1 MIEEVKSYFELENYL
16 IQFPLT
22 RNNSY
27 SMN

>member
-16 IQFPLT
+16 IQFPFT
-22 RNNSY
+22 RSNAY